1 MSSATNSPAIT
12 GVSNPNPQKLPGGT
26 PPPMSSQYPGDPI
39 SGGGT
44 PGLPTGTGIPI
55 PIGKGAGPSV
65 PTTPAPPP
73 GRGGRSPGDVRPLDT
88 PGAPIAQSHDIA
100 QRFADVYNQMGQ
112 GGGQPPVPLPPR
124 VLDPNR
130 PPPPGHPSWPPHTTP
145 PSPVYPGPWSTG
157 TFPSP
162 IPDPVMDPN
171 TPIFD
176 TQLGQLGFGSGQM
189 TSGAKPLQGMRANF
203 PPGLPTKRPDVRTG
217 PRSKYPQRPQVGL
230 TRPPA
235 IPMRDPTMPSPST
248 GYSIPF
254 GKRRRGLV

>member
-12 GVSNPNPQKLPGGT
+12 GVSNPNPQMLPGGT

-44 PGLPTGTGIPI
+44 PGLPTGTGIPM
-55 PIGKGAGPSV
+55 PTGKGGGPSV

-73 GRGGRSPGDVRPLDT
+73 RGGLRGPGDIRSQPTPL
-88 PGAPIAQSHDIA
+88 PSPW
-100 QRFADVYNQMGQ
+100 MGQ
-112 GGGQPPVPLPPR
+112 
-124 VLDPNR
+124 LDPSKLISGMQLI
-130 PPPPGHPSWPPHTTP
+130 PGMQGE
-145 PSPVYPGPWSTG
+145 YDPGEVWT
-157 TFPSP
+157 
-162 IPDPVMDPN
+162 
-171 TPIFD
+171 
-176 TQLGQLGFGSGQM
+176 SGM

-217 PRSKYPQRPQVGL
+217 PGSKYPPGAL

>member
-12 GVSNPNPQKLPGGT
+12 GVSNPNPQMLPGGT
-26 PPPMSSQYPGDPI
+26 PPGGIMSVSQPWEGDPADNPMSPDYV
-39 SGGGT
+39 GT
-44 PGLPTGTGIPI
+44 PLPT
-55 PIGKGAGPSV
+55 GKGAGPSV
-65 PTTPAPPP
+65 PTTPSPPP

-124 VLDPNR
+124 VLDPDR
-130 PPPPGHPSWPPHTTP
+130 PTPTGPSLPSGDDSWLPQITP
-145 PSPVYPGPWSTG
+145 
-157 TFPSP
+157 FPSP
-162 IPDPVMDPN
+162 WM
-171 TPIFD
+171 
-176 TQLGQLGFGSGQM
+176 GQGTTNVPM
-189 TSGAKPLQGMRANF
+189 ISGAKPLQGMRANF

-217 PRSKYPQRPQVGL
+217 PRSKYPPGAL